1 MPRVLGLI
9 GLLIALVIGG
19 YIYMQEAKSASKEAG
34 NPRATVDVAGVKMD
48 LISMAQAERGYYAR
62 EGHYASLDDL
72 RSSGDLLVRSDR
84 RGFYSYSA
92 NYTDSGFTI
101 TASYSG
107 PPNGEAPQ
115 SLSVDENL
123 QVR

>member
-1 MPRVLGLI
+1 MPRVLGFL
-9 GLLIALVIGG
+9 GLLIALAIGG
-19 YIYMQEAKSASKEAG
+19 YIYIQQAKSASKEAG

-92 NYTDSGFTI
+92 SYTDSGFTI
-101 TASYSG
+101 TANYAG
-107 PPNGEAPQ
+107 PPNPEAPQ
-115 SLSVDENL
+115 SLWVDENL

>member
-1 MPRVLGLI
+1 MSQMAAINSATTRT
-9 GLLIALVIGG
+9 
-19 YIYMQEAKSASKEAG
+19 AKRIRPS
-34 NPRATVDVAGVKMD
+34 RRC
-48 LISMAQAERGYYAR
+48 L
-62 EGHYASLDDL
+62 
-72 RSSGDLLVRSDR
+72 RSDR

-92 NYTDSGFTI
+92 SYTDSGFTI